1 MTMIGMM
8 MTTIGITTMTTGIT
22 TMTTGTMMM
31 IGTTKIGTDPIIM
44 TMAIRKAPHAA
55 TAASSTVL
63 NTFFK

>member
-1 MTMIGMM
+1 MIGMM
-8 MTTIGITTMTTGIT
+8 MTTIGITTMTTIGIT
-22 TMTTGTMMM
+22 TMTTGTMMMM